1 MWAVAKKEFK
11 QYFLS
16 PIGYIYIGVF
26 LLMCSITFYSNI
38 FLSQSTNFASIFS
51 LGVTSLTFLVPVLT
65 MRTFAEER
73 KNSTEVLILTSPTS
87 VKSMVFGKFIAAG
100 LVVLLSIACTFLYY
114 IILSFFGEPALATS
128 LVAMLGF
135 ALLSLAYVACGMF
148 ISSLTENQVVSA
160 IISMIAFLVLS
171 FLSDLVPGFDPF
183 SIIDAFTTFESGLIS
198 VHDVVLLLSF
208 IGFFISMTVLVM
220 NRRKY
225 VK

>member
-38 FLSQSTNFASIFS
+38 FLGQSTDFASIFS
-51 LGVTSLTFLVPVLT
+51 LGVTALTFLVPVLT
-65 MRTFAEER
+65 MRTFSEER

-87 VKSMVFGKFIAAG
+87 VKSMVLGKFLAAG
-100 LVVLLSIACTFLYY
+100 MVVLVSIACTFMYY
-114 IILSFFGEPALATS
+114 IILSFFGEPAFSTS
-128 LVAMLGF
+128 FVAMIGF
-135 ALLSLAYVACGMF
+135 ALLSLAYIACGMF
-148 ISSLTENQVVSA
+148 ISSMTENQVVSA
-160 IISMIAFLVLS
+160 IISMIVFLILS
-171 FLSDLVPGFDPF
+171 FLGDVWVAFDPF
-183 SIIDAFTTFESGLIS
+183 SIIDAFTTFETGLVS
-198 VHDVVLLLSF
+198 LHDVVLLISF
-208 IGFFISMTVLVM
+208 ITFFLSMTILVM

>member
-38 FLSQSTNFASIFS
+38 FLAQSTNFAS
-51 LGVTSLTFLVPVLT
+51 VLTFLVPVLT

-87 VKSMVFGKFIAAG
+87 VKSMVLGKFLAAG
-100 LVVLLSIACTFLYY
+100 MVVALSIACTFMYY
-114 IILSFFGEPALATS
+114 IILSFFGEPAFSTS
-128 LVAMLGF
+128 LVAMIGF

-160 IISMIAFLVLS
+160 IVSMIVFLVLS
-171 FLSDLVPGFDPF
+171 FLSDVWAGFDSI

-198 VHDVVLLLSF
+198 VHDIVLLLSF
-208 IGFFISMTVLVM
+208 TGFFIGMTVLVM